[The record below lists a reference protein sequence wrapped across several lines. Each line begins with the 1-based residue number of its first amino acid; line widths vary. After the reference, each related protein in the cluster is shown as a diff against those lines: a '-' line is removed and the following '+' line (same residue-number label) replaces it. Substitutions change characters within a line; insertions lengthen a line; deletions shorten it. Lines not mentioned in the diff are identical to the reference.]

1 MSGLFT
7 CLSPGH
13 TLSHTHTTMTH
24 CRELSCTVSACW
36 ALSTPWD
43 NYPPRLA
50 APCPLLL
57 LWGKRHTNAG
67 RMWGRSLTFTK
78 TWTYSYYFCLSSL
91 SHTHT
96 HEDTH
101 THTHTHTHRVYKK
114 RESRYNFSQS
124 GSSAIHPVVM
134 SETNIQS
141 WTMASLSVSVCF
153 STSSSSNSAAD
164 ICTKSHC
171 GHQPAHKYSHKC
183 EARSARLLVCD
194 IHGCWNVQP
203 TEWQWKCV
211 CFCACAC
218 VCIRTHGQLC
228 VYVLKQSACDERHKE
243 KHTSLT
249 PCL

>member
-1 MSGLFT
+1 MLCFSYPLHFSEWTFYLSFT
-7 CLSPGH
+7 
-13 TLSHTHTTMTH
+13 
-24 CRELSCTVSACW
+24 R
-36 ALSTPWD
+36 
-43 NYPPRLA
+43 
-50 APCPLLL
+50 
-57 LWGKRHTNAG
+57 
-67 RMWGRSLTFTK
+67 
-78 TWTYSYYFCLSSL
+78 
-91 SHTHT
+91 
-96 HEDTH
+96 TH
-101 THTHTHTHRVYKK
+101 THTHALQWHTTGSWAAQYQPAELSPHLETITLPASQHPAPCCCFEARDIQMQGECEEEVSLLLKHELMPTTFVSALWHTHTVYKK

-134 SETNIQS
+134 SETNTQS

-153 STSSSSNSAAD
+153 STSSSSSSAAD

-211 CFCACAC
+211 CFCACVC
-218 VCIRTHGQLC
+218 VCVCVRTHGQLC